1 MKKIILSLVMLNSVA
16 FASTTDD
23 LLNKIKNIQSM
34 SANFEQKMIDGQ
46 SNNNIN
52 SKGTMSLKKPQ
63 FFKWITTSPNNQ
75 KIVSN
80 GKKLWIYDGDLEQLI
95 IKQVSNNISQ
105 FPYLILLSKNSDNL
119 NKLFTIKE
127 KDSNFYILKPKND
140 EMINNIAIKFRAN
153 GDLDY
158 LDISTSLNQY
168 TQIKFSDVKDNSST
182 IKASDFDFKAP
193 QDTDVIDETIGKPKK

>member
-1 MKKIILSLVMLNSVA
+1 MKKIILSLVMLTSVT
-16 FASTTDD
+16 FASTADN
-23 LLNKIKNIQSM
+23 LISKIKNIQSM
-34 SANFEQKMIDGQ
+34 SADFTQKLIDGQ
-46 SNNNIN
+46 SDSNVN

-63 FFKWITTSPNNQ
+63 FFKWVTTSPNNQ
-75 KIVSN
+75 KIISN

-127 KDSNFYILKPKND
+127 KHTNTFVLKPKND
-140 EMINNIAIKFRAN
+140 EMINSITIKFTEN
-153 GDLDY
+153 GELDY

-168 TQIKFSDVKDNSST
+168 TQIKFSDVKDNTNS
-182 IKASDFDFKAP
+182 IKANDFDFKTP
-193 QDTDVIDETIGKPKK
+193 KDTDVIDETIN

>member
-1 MKKIILSLVMLNSVA
+1 MKKIILSLVMLTSVA
-16 FASTTDD
+16 FASTADD
-23 LLNKIKNIQSM
+23 LISKIKNIQSM
-34 SANFEQKMIDGQ
+34 SANFTQKLIDGQ
-46 SNNNIN
+46 SDSNVN

-63 FFKWITTSPNNQ
+63 FFKWVTTSPNNQ
-75 KIVSN
+75 KIISN

-127 KDSNFYILKPKND
+127 KHTNTFVLKLKNN
-140 EMINNIAIKFRAN
+140 EMINSITIKFTEN
-153 GDLDY
+153 GELDY

-168 TQIKFSDVKDNSST
+168 TQIKFSDVKDNTNS
-182 IKASDFDFKAP
+182 IKASDFDFKTP
-193 QDTDVIDETIGKPKK
+193 KDTDVIDETIN